1 MSIEPYAF
9 SEAERIRYG
18 RFPVLDTIL
27 YRWARK
33 IEETLFD
40 HFRSEL
46 YAGCSV
52 AEEMRFSAF
61 FSTLNSPRP
70 IYIVG
75 LDPLPG
81 QGLFVLDNRFAQ
93 LCLNGQD
100 GPGQSEQLTAENQ
113 GRLQQ
118 VVQQMLLD
126 LDECCA
132 DVLDVKTRIK
142 KVTTYL
148 FRARILNPYEPCLV
162 TQIHLSGAQASSRLT
177 WCFPKVM
184 LESVL
189 GDLQTRNVIPSLY
202 LDRKSSGPKDP
213 SALIERSV
221 YRVGVKMG
229 SIDLKRAAQG
239 LKVGNVIPVTNEVGG
254 EAIVSINGA
263 PLLVGSIGRLKDRYA
278 VKITGSY
285 AARTRP
291 GGKSAAA
298 FEPVQWPA
306 TSGD

>member
-1 MSIEPYAF
+1 MNIEPYAF

-40 HFRSEL
+40 HFHSEL
-46 YAGCSV
+46 YTGCSV

-61 FSTLNSPRP
+61 YGTLKSPRP
-70 IYIVG
+70 IYIFG

-81 QGLFVLDNRFAQ
+81 QGLLVLDNRFAQ
-93 LCLNGQD
+93 LCLNGQED
-100 GPGQSEQLTAENQ
+100 QGQSEQLTAENQ
-113 GRLQQ
+113 GRVQQ
-118 VVQQMLLD
+118 VVQQMLRD

-132 DVLDVKTRIK
+132 DVLDVKTNMK

-162 TQIHLSGAQASSRLT
+162 AQIHLSGAQASSRLT

-189 GDLQTRNVIPSLY
+189 GHLQARSVIPSLY
-202 LDRKSSGPKDP
+202 VDRKQSGPGD
-213 SALIERSV
+213 SSELIDRSV
-221 YRVGVKMG
+221 YRVGVKVG

-239 LKVGNVIPVTNEVGG
+239 LRVGNVIPVSNEVGG

-263 PLLVGSIGRLKDRYA
+263 PMLVGSIGRLQDRYA
-278 VKITGSY
+278 VRITGSY
-285 AARTRP
+285 AARTSP
-291 GGKSAAA
+291 GSKTAAA
-298 FEPVQWPA
+298 FQPVQWPA
-306 TSGD
+306 TSGE